1 MINENYSI
9 KQCILDYAQI
19 HEQFE
24 INQLVTEL
32 GMKINTARQY
42 LSALTKNEQ
51 IVRIGNGTY
60 SLPNKQ
66 IFKFVPNNDLL
77 NIHQEL
83 KAKFPFADFCIYDGS
98 ILTTLQ
104 HHISI
109 NHAIYVE
116 TNRDAVDSVFSQL
129 KESHTYVYKQPN
141 GDFMY
146 NYVDLQE
153 PCVIVKTFVT
163 EAPVNKI
170 NGILTPTLE
179 KILVDIQKDAD
190 FFYLQGIETTYMY
203 QAAFDL
209 YTINIQKMLRYAKR
223 RGAYESTVSLIEESK
238 SYD

>member
-1 MINENYSI
+1 MISDNYNI
-9 KQCILDYAQI
+9 KQCILDYAQN

-32 GMKINTARQY
+32 KMKINTARQY
-42 LSALTKNEQ
+42 LSALTKNKQ
-51 IVRIGNGTY
+51 IVRVGNGTY

-66 IFKFVPNNDLL
+66 IFKFVPNDDLL
-77 NIHQEL
+77 KIHQEL

-98 ILTTLQ
+98 IFTTLQ
-104 HHISI
+104 HHVSI

-116 TNRDAVDSVFSQL
+116 TNRDAVDSVFFQL
-129 KESHTYVYKQPN
+129 KESYPYVYKQPN
-141 GDFMY
+141 VDFMY

-153 PCVIVKTFVT
+153 PCIIVKTYVT
-163 EAPVNKI
+163 EAPVNNI

-190 FFYLQGIETTYMY
+190 FYYMQGIETTYMY

-223 RGAYESTVSLIEESK
+223 RGAYKSTFSLIEESK